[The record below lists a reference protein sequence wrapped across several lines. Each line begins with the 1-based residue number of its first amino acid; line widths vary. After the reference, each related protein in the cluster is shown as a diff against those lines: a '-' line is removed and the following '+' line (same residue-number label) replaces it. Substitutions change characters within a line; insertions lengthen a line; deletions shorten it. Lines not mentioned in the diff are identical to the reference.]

1 MAAKRQLL
9 IQPYH
14 PDYTENLGDNT
25 GQYSDS
31 DIGKAVKYSG
41 DAMVLCATGDE
52 IVGFVMSVE
61 VGTKDG
67 FSIGGVRKEGRAW
80 ALDEAGT
87 LTVGTVVV
95 AGAAGT
101 LGTLANNN
109 VLAAATAGTSVTH
122 AWVVISIV
130 GTGAGRTVLVEKV

>member
-1 MAAKRQLL
+1 MVAKRQML
-9 IQPYH
+9 IQPYK
-14 PDYTENLGDNT
+14 PDQTENLGDNT
-25 GQYSDS
+25 GQYAGNDV
-31 DIGKAVKYSG
+31 GKAVKYSG

-52 IVGFVMSVE
+52 IIGFVQDVE
-61 VGTKDG
+61 PGTKDG
-67 FSIGGVRKEGRAW
+67 YSTGSVRKEGRAW

-87 LTVGTVVV
+87 LSVGDVVT

-109 VLAAATAGTSVTH
+109 VLVAVGAKVH
-122 AWVVISIV
+122 VWVVISVI